1 MKKLL
6 LLIAVIS
13 FSFSAQ
19 AQVEA
24 TSDQYTILA
33 KKSADWCPLC
43 GGFGWNM
50 LAGVTDR
57 LEDERLIPFAYHH
70 SGGLKNDASEA
81 IHDLLGG
88 SGQPLF
94 FLNTDDINV
103 SSNNVNA
110 KIDEV
115 FDTAAGLNSFSGFAG
130 VGIDTYLNGA
140 GDELKVYANVK
151 FFANLEGE
159 YYLGLYL
166 IQDNFI
172 STQAGQGSSAAHKNL
187 LTHSFFDEAGGK
199 LIVNG
204 AVTPSDDFNYEA
216 TLAVTDDM
224 VSEQD
229 MSVIGII
236 WNKTP
241 NGWFFFNAGIDKEV
255 GIASSTKNVE
265 LTNVTMKAFQSA
277 DQLNINIATENQINK
292 ASLQVV
298 NMNGQVV
305 YSNNA
310 LNTIGAAY
318 NTNIDINQWTSG
330 TYIVQL
336 ITADGIKT
344 NKVNVIQ

>member
-1 MKKLL
+1 MKNLL
-6 LLIAVIS
+6 LLIAIIS
-13 FSFSAQ
+13 FSYTAQ

-33 KKSADWCPLC
+33 KRSADWCPLC
-43 GGFGWNM
+43 GGYGWNM
-50 LAGVTDR
+50 LAGVLDR
-57 LEDERLIPFAYHH
+57 LEDERLIPFSYHY

-81 IHDLLGG
+81 LGDYLGG
-88 SGQPLF
+88 NGQPLF

-103 SSNNVNA
+103 NSGNINA

-115 FDTAAGLNSFSGFAG
+115 FETTAALNSFSAFAG

-140 GDELKVYANVK
+140 GDELTVYANVK
-151 FFANLEGE
+151 FFASLEGE

-166 IQDNFI
+166 IQDNYVA
-172 STQAGQGSSAAHKNL
+172 TQAGQGNDAVHKNL
-187 LTHSFFDEAGGK
+187 LTHSFFDEAGGR
-199 LIVNG
+199 LIANG
-204 AVTPSDDFNYEA
+204 AVTPTDDFNYEA

-236 WNKTP
+236 WNKTT
-241 NGWFFFNAGIDKEV
+241 NGFFFFNAGIDKEV
-255 GIASSTKNVE
+255 SIASSTKNVE
-265 LTNVTMKAFQSA
+265 LANVTMKAFQNA
-277 DQLNINIATENQINK
+277 NQLNINITAENQINK

-305 YSNNA
+305 YSNNT
-310 LNTIGAAY
+310 LNTIDAEY